1 MISEKQSQL
10 TDRQEEILNALI
22 REYISGAEPISS
34 KLLKEKANLD
44 VSPATI
50 RNDFQELTEAGY
62 IAQPHTSAGRIPTE
76 KAYKYFVDKS
86 FADEKQLLS
95 EFKSEISK
103 QLSELNTLANNQN
116 KDEFLNLQEKILTEI
131 GIQYSGISLSEFTEN
146 DAAQKLKEKFGDTA
160 DRWKMLL
167 LDCKSSKYGLGAPN
181 IDLNSRYA
189 ETENL
194 WKSFQK

>member
-76 KAYKYFVDKS
+76 KAYKYFVDKL
-86 FADEKQLLS
+86 FTDEKELLS
-95 EFKSEISK
+95 EFILKEIESTK
-103 QLSELNTLANNQN
+103 RQIENEIKLAQELM
-116 KDEFLNLQEKILTEI
+116 E
-131 GIQYSGISLSEFTEN
+131 SLSEIYLALNVPEMPE
-146 DAAQKLKEKFGDTA
+146 KETFYKILIKIGPSRTA
-160 DRWKMLL
+160 CDK
-167 LDCKSSKYGLGAPN
+167 N
-181 IDLNSRYA
+181 IFIINKIIKELED
-189 ETENL
+189 
-194 WKSFQK
+194 F